1 MRTPSTPVFPFAVA
15 LSVIVMLLS
24 VIPSAN
30 AGQVISGELH
40 QWAQQA
46 VNQEAALTLKPA
58 DNAVAVLYFHNQT
71 GQAELDFLQMGMAIM
86 LITDLAKVQG
96 VQVVER
102 ARLQALIQELKLGG
116 SGLVTKESVP
126 RVGRLLGARYLVG
139 GDLNDAPQKNIAIDS
154 NLLNVPQGSAL
165 GNPSSSGPL
174 SAMLR
179 LEKEIL
185 FEIIRLLHIELT
197 EAQKE
202 ELRKPFTSDIKALMF
217 LVRGIQSSDRGAYGE
232 ASAFYRKALEIDPN
246 LAPARSARL
255 ELDHLGLIR
264 PPRRPSGK
272 PLLNALRDRVSV
284 NRSLIPDQ
292 ITRRRFWEPVS
303 VLGPAGTANADVL
316 IQWR

>member
-1 MRTPSTPVFPFAVA
+1 MRTPSIPVFPFAVA
-15 LSVIVMLLS
+15 LSAILVLLS
-24 VIPSAN
+24 IIPSAN
-30 AGQVISGELH
+30 AGQVISDELH

-46 VNQEAALTLKPA
+46 VKQEAALTLKPT

-71 GQAELDFLQMGMAIM
+71 GQADLDFLQMGMAIM

-102 ARLQALIQELKLGG
+102 ARLQALVQELKLGG
-116 SGLVTKESVP
+116 SGLVTSESAP

-139 GDLNDAPQKNIAIDS
+139 GDLNNAPSKNIAIDS
-154 NLLNVPQGSAL
+154 NLLSVPKGSAL
-165 GNPSSSGPL
+165 GNPSSSGPF
-174 SAMLR
+174 AEMLR

-185 FEIIRLLHIELT
+185 FEIIRLLRIELT

-217 LVRGIQSSDRGAYGE
+217 LVRGIQSSDRGAYDE
-232 ASAFYRKALEIDPN
+232 AAAFYRKALQIDPN
-246 LAPARSARL
+246 LAPARSASD
-255 ELDHLGLIR
+255 ELGHLGLTK
-264 PPRRPSGK
+264 PPRPDGK

-284 NRSLIPDQ
+284 NRSLIPGQ
-292 ITRRRFWEPVS
+292 TTKRRFWEPVS
-303 VLGPAGTANADVL
+303 VLGPAGTASADVL